1 MVKIL
6 LPLGCIL
13 LFYKKE
19 HILVLILRMF
29 FNSFLVIYIIS
40 SGYGRYSAF
49 MLDTLGFVI
58 VLLSL

>member
-19 HILVLILRMF
+19 NILVLILSIF
-29 FNSFLVIYIIS
+29 FSSFIIIYMMGVS
-40 SGYGRYSAF
+40 YRVYRFF
-49 MLDTLGFVI
+49 MLDTLGFVM
-58 VLLSL
+58 VLLSF